1 MPTIEDATDD
11 DVKEALEQ
19 AALDNKRETTKY
31 GDGIDGK
38 AGGKREASDDE

>member
-1 MPTIEDATDD
+1 MPTIGDATDD
-11 DVKEALEQ
+11 DVKEELEQ

-38 AGGKREASDDE
+38 AGGKSESGDA